1 MKRWISLAVA
11 AVLLLL
17 CLTSCQA
24 FRGTVECQRGE
35 NYVILTFYD
44 FSGDYSLPLVRT
56 LTGDGAVW
64 FHTDLT
70 EGTLSVFC
78 REETAEDAQP
88 LLVANAEG
96 PLNGSSGTVTGS
108 GEILFLLSADAPV
121 SGEVILALSPEILQA
136 VHAGNPA
143 LHEHTY
149 RYDITES
156 EHRAFYTC
164 GCTEREEPSFERHD
178 DGDGDGLCDRCL
190 APMPPMHEHTGEWV
204 VTNETH
210 ALQYTCGCPSSDLPS
225 SHDDADGDDVC
236 DTCGYLLPGYW
247 EDHIVNPEPEK

>member
-56 LTGDGAVW
+56 LTGEGAVYYYAS
-64 FHTDLT
+64 LT
-70 EGTLSVFC
+70 EGTLTATLMEEG
-78 REETAEDAQP
+78 REMQP
-88 LLVANAEG
+88 LFAAACGRAEG
-96 PLNGSSGTVTGS
+96 GSAGYLEGS
-108 GEILFLLSADAPV
+108 GEVTVTLRADEPAT
-121 SGEVILALSPEILQA
+121 GEVILAFSPEILQA
-136 VHAGNPA
+136 VHAGNLA

-225 SHDDADGDDVC
+225 SHDDGDGDDVC

-247 EDHIVNPEPEK
+247 EDHIVNPEPRK